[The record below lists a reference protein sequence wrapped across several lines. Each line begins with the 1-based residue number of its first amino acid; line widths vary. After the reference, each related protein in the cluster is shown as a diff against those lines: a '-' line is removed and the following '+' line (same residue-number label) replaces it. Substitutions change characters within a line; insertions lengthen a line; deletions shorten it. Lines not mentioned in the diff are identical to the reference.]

1 MATPI
6 TWQNVNA
13 PSNDAAMRGIESAQK
28 GILGGM
34 DRLSSTWA
42 DGVKISEDV
51 AARGRQASQEE
62 YLNLVQSY
70 KTPEELQAARMS
82 GVLDQRLASLDPRNQ
97 AAVRG
102 AQEARITSLQTQ
114 TTAGD
119 TYAKGQKT
127 TADAPMIEQHA
138 QMVANNDTVGAAA
151 LRATNPNV
159 NWGNSAQVAQDA
171 KRLRSSQDRTD
182 AVDLAGQ
189 PGKLAAIAQSD
200 AENAINYPVD
210 LANATAKAALASGA
224 RAQAIQQQ
232 RLTGIDLENQQRT
245 ADQEVEDLKIAES
258 TARFATISQQRTAAV
273 RTGYGV
279 LAKVRGFALAP
290 DGGPDRSR
298 MTNSEIAIL
307 TAAGKA
313 AGMPAFDTMFSGNT
327 QSAAALRASLK
338 AQGFSDRGIANA
350 GDLINGAADTSSVGA
365 LVGNDRV
372 RAATAQATTD
382 VMQEETDSR
391 NRFAP
396 GSPDAFNTYEALAK
410 ELPDMIPADA
420 VEDTS
425 EIQAMLNRFASKG
438 IKLKDGRYV
447 TPSAQ
452 DIRGAV
458 RAYQPKREWASLGF
472 KGNWRDGRQAEDIE
486 ASLKVMLESTDVTTD
501 LANAELSRKQNRDRA
516 IRAKLQQELFPQKQ

>member
-82 GVLDQRLASLDPRNQ
+82 GVLDQRLAALDPRNQ

-127 TADAPMIEQHA
+127 TADAPMIERHA

-151 LRATNPNV
+151 LRAANPNV
-159 NWGNSAQVAQDA
+159 NWGNSAQDA
-171 KRLRSSQDRTD
+171 YNAGRTRKNQNT
-182 AVDLAGQ
+182 ADL
-189 PGKLAAIAQSD
+189 LAAEVD
-200 AENAINYPVD
+200 PVE
-210 LANATAKAALASGA
+210 LANAKATALLASEA
-224 RAQAIQQQ
+224 RAQATLQQK
-232 RLTGIDLENQQRT
+232 LTGTDLANQQRT
-245 ADQEVEDLKIAES
+245 GEEQVEDRKIAEI
-258 TARFATISQQRTAAV
+258 TARFGTSSQQRTTAV

-279 LAKVRGFALAP
+279 LAKARGFNLAP

-298 MTNSEIAIL
+298 MTEPQIAAL

-313 AGMPAFDTMFSGNT
+313 AGMPAFDTLISGDT
-327 QSAAALRASLK
+327 QSVAAFRASLK

-350 GDLINGAADTSSVGA
+350 GDLINSAGDTSSVGA
-365 LVGNDRV
+365 PVGNDAT
-372 RAATAQATTD
+372 RARLAQATMD
-382 VMQEETDSR
+382 VMQREEDAQ
-391 NRFAP
+391 NWYAP
-396 GSPDAFNTYEALAK
+396 GSPNARSDYETLA
-410 ELPDMIPADA
+410 
-420 VEDTS
+420 T
-425 EIQAMLNRFASKG
+425 
-438 IKLKDGRYV
+438 
-447 TPSAQ
+447 
-452 DIRGAV
+452 
-458 RAYQPKREWASLGF
+458 
-472 KGNWRDGRQAEDIE
+472 DIE
-486 ASLKVMLESTDVTTD
+486 AMFKGTNMIEDLPDIQNLLNKAATTGIEVSTGVFLTPSKNDMMAAVRSEMGTDNFFADSRAGDIEDFLKKNMDTERVTK
-501 LANAELSRKQNRDRA
+501 LQQQAAQSAIQNRDRD
-516 IRAKLQQELFPQKQ
+516 IRAELQKALFPPKK